1 MSGPLNRT
9 VLWLTWRQL
18 FSGRRVWFALAF
30 ALAPLAF
37 TLAFRLV
44 ADDGDA
50 SRVVFYQGVSREI
63 ALGVLL
69 PLAGVV
75 FGSTAFGG
83 EVDDG
88 TLVYLLVKPVPRW
101 ALVLSKFA
109 VATLSTLA
117 IGVVALTLPWLALRN
132 PALPL
137 NMLTAFLIAAAV
149 ASAIYVALFLSLGL
163 TTKRALVAGLIY
175 VILFEGVI
183 SRNLQGLRVFSVREY
198 ALAVAQAASNGTIV
212 MPGAVTMSTVRWMG
226 TIMFLGAMIWTLR
239 KLLRYEVAER
249 L

>member
-1 MSGPLNRT
+1 MSAPLNRT

-101 ALVLSKFA
+101 TLVLSKFA
-109 VATLSTLA
+109 VATVSTFA
-117 IGVVALTLPWLALRN
+117 IGVVALTLPWLALTN
-132 PALPL
+132 PALSL
-137 NMLTAFLIAAAV
+137 DVLTAFLIAAAV

-198 ALAVAQAASNGTIV
+198 GLAVAQAASNGTIV
-212 MPGAVTMSTVRWMG
+212 MPGTVTMSTVRWMG

-239 KLLRYEVAER
+239 KLIHYEVAER